1 MFISKIR
8 AIVLAISLILI
19 GAGGLTHATPIAPKW
34 ESKREKNARILNL
47 TTSATL
53 NGKHTPVSLQFYCDP
68 SPSKGNV
75 HSTLGVEI
83 TFSEIAK
90 LKPFDFE
97 GFEGPDANPG
107 KKMVLT
113 ITRSGS
119 QASTFKL
126 VPSGSSPS
134 DGAFTFSIND
144 VSRDVKS
151 QSKTVLTALGSN
163 AESLKIVIT
172 DVRDP
177 KLKLEINVPVAD
189 KQAEF
194 IALLS
199 GLK

>member
-1 MFISKIR
+1 MFVSKIR

-19 GAGGLTHATPIAPKW
+19 GAGGLIHAAPIAPKW
-34 ESKREKNARILNL
+34 ESKREQNTRILNL

-53 NGKHTPVSLQFYCDP
+53 NGKDTPVSLRFYCDP
-68 SPSKGNV
+68 SPSKGLV
-75 HSTLGVEI
+75 HSTLGIEI

-113 ITRSGS
+113 ITRSGN

-134 DGAFTFSIND
+134 DGAFMFSIND
-144 VSRDVKS
+144 ASRDAKS
-151 QSKTVLTALGSN
+151 PSKTVLTALGNN
-163 AESLKIVIT
+163 AESLKIIIT

-177 KLKLEINVPVAD
+177 KLKLEINIPVAD